1 MKSLL
6 VIPTLNEIDGMKLI
20 ISQIKKEWVDK
31 IIVVDGGSTD
41 GTIEEAKRQNLKV
54 MMQKTKGT
62 HGGAIFDAFESSDAD
77 YLLMFGADGNNEPK
91 EIPKMLEK
99 IKEGYDQVIN
109 SRFSK
114 TSINEDAGIIDGFG
128 NKMFTFFVNLFF
140 GGHFTDTLSSSRAI
154 TKKAWKEIKLDEF
167 GSGGVYQISIRGLR
181 KKQKIIELDANEPPR
196 VGGKRKMH
204 RIPTGLRLSFVI
216 IKELFLETLKREN
229 RITQQIKQRMEN

>member
-6 VIPTLNEIDGMKLI
+6 VIPTLNEVDGMKLI
-20 ISQIKKEWVDK
+20 ISQIKKEWVDE

-54 MMQKTKGT
+54 MMQKSKGS
-62 HGGAIFDAFESSDAD
+62 HGAAIFDAFESSDAD
-77 YLLMFGADGNNEPK
+77 YLLMFGADGNNEPE

-109 SRFSK
+109 SRFSE

-128 NKMFTFFVNLFF
+128 NKMFTFFANLFF

-167 GSGGVYQISIRGLR
+167 GLSSVYQMSIRGLK

-204 RIPTGLRLSFVI
+204 RIPTGLELSFRL
-216 IKELFLETLKREN
+216 IKELFWKG
-229 RITQQIKQRMEN
+229 